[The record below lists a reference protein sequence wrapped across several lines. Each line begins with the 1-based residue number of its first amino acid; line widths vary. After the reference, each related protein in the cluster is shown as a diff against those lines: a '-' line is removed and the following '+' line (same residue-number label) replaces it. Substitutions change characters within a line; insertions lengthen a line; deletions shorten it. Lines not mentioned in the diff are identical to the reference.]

1 MRLSRYDATRL
12 NAAPRCAAHSRRSGE
27 LCRGPAV
34 RGKRVCRMH
43 GAVGGAPTGKRNGNY
58 RDGSYTKEAVA
69 LMRDLGHLEKQLK
82 MLSKK

>member
-1 MRLSRYDATRL
+1 
-12 NAAPRCAAHSRRSGE
+12 
-27 LCRGPAV
+27 
-34 RGKRVCRMH
+34 MH